1 MVCWLIQEDPTY
13 CIATKPRHLRAHA
26 LQLEATAMRS
36 PHTTR
41 ESLHTAAKNQH
52 SQKYIFFKK
61 VFQVLIP
68 HSIKKSSK
76 RKEKFPTTK
85 QWKSLVSHET
95 QARRL
100 QGPSI
105 HGAPVVCVCVC
116 VCVCVA
122 LHKAPSNHHF
132 QGNWQSNVLCKKMCF
147 CKDVLWELG
156 LKGTQYWIIL
166 KKGDCFF

>member
-116 VCVCVA
+116 VCVCVWPYTR
-122 LHKAPSNHHF
+122 HQVITIS
-132 QGNWQSNVLCKKMCF
+132 
-147 CKDVLWELG
+147 
-156 LKGTQYWIIL
+156 KGTDNLMFYARKCVFAKMYYGNL
-166 KKGDCFF
+166 D